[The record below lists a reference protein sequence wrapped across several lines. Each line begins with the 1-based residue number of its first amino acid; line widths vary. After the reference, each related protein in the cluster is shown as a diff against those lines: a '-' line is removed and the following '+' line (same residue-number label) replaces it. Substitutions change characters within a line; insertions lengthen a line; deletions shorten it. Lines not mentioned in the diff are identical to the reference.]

1 MVPLDV
7 GDVEGALVEVKR
19 CRRRSCNDVEL
30 MCENSIRVLRIIAR
44 LNIGGP
50 AIHTILLTRHMQ
62 SLGYET
68 LLVTGQ
74 VGAEEGDM
82 TYLAESQAVKPIII
96 PQLGRRLRS
105 ADDLMA
111 FFRVLRLLFKFRP
124 QIVHTHTAKAGTVGR
139 MAAFV
144 YNRSQSLKLKA
155 QSWVRMVSQR
165 RVAGTQSTIDNRQ
178 CKVVHTFHGHVLRG
192 YFSPFKSRLF
202 QRIEKILAKFTD
214 AIVVVSEQQKEELCR
229 DFGIGRRQQY
239 QVIPLGFDLTPFSR
253 GAADMGQFPARL
265 GPAENSGRLVG
276 IIGRLT
282 GIKNHRLF
290 LKAAQVLVKNKGDTR
305 AQFLI
310 VGDGELRKDLESLT
324 HTLHLEDRVI
334 FTGWMKDL
342 TPLYA
347 DLDVLA
353 LTSDNEGTPV
363 TVIEAMAAGV
373 PVITTDVGGVRGLI
387 SDFGFG
393 ASFTSCRNSESKD
406 LGFEVCER
414 GVLAKRGDVESFAM
428 GLQYLLEQPDLRIQ
442 MGQRGRE
449 YALKHHS
456 KERLVAD
463 MNRLYIS
470 L

>member
-1 MVPLDV
+1 
-7 GDVEGALVEVKR
+7 
-19 CRRRSCNDVEL
+19 
-30 MCENSIRVLRIIAR
+30 
-44 LNIGGP
+44 
-50 AIHTILLTRHMQ
+50 
-62 SLGYET
+62 
-68 LLVTGQ
+68 
-74 VGAEEGDM
+74 DM

-124 QIVHTHTAKAGTVGR
+124 QIVHTHTAKAGTLGR
-139 MAAFV
+139 LAALL
-144 YNRSQSLKLKA
+144 YNTVQSLRSTPLCFLQKISIVKIRNP
-155 QSWVRMVSQR
+155 QSAIQNPKS
-165 RVAGTQSTIDNRQ
+165 
-178 CKVVHTFHGHVLRG
+178 KVVHTFHGHVLRG

-290 LKAAQVLVKNKGDTR
+290 LEAVQLLTNSKEDNKTR
-305 AQFLI
+305 FLI

-342 TPLYA
+342 TPLYV

-363 TVIEAMAAGV
+363 AMIEAMAAGV
-373 PVITTDVGGVRGLI
+373 PVVATDVGGVRELI
-387 SDFGFG
+387 SECGNVLKPPG
-393 ASFTSCRNSESKD
+393 AMRNAGDVLKPPGAMFSSRQALLTTKAGE
-406 LGFEVCER
+406 FEVCER
-414 GVLAKRGDVESFAM
+414 GILVKPGNVRGFAK
-428 GLQYLLEQPDLRIQ
+428 GLQYLLERPHVCKQ

-449 YALKHHS
+449 YAMQRHS

-463 MNRLYIS
+463 TDRLYRS
-470 L
+470 LLE